1 MGRKQ
6 IQQRETGQSAI
17 VKKETLERL
26 IELEEPD
33 WDIVLQAARS
43 LKIFMPECRS
53 AQAYESLLTKI
64 SEVLYCGPKTTQDGY
79 DVIVPY
85 RNGLGQIIDATTADC
100 VCAESFSVL
109 FREMHFCKTQDTS
122 NNDNEDNEVQD

>member
-6 IQQRETGQSAI
+6 IQQSQTGQAAI
-17 VKKETLERL
+17 VTKETLERL

-33 WDIVLQAARS
+33 WDIVLKAARS
-43 LKIFMPECRS
+43 LKIYMPECRS

-79 DVIVPY
+79 LVMVPY
-85 RNGLGQIIDATTADC
+85 KNGLGQVIDSTTADC
-100 VCAESFSVL
+100 VFAESFSVL
-109 FREMHFCKTQDTS
+109 FREMYFCKTQDTS
-122 NNDNEDNEVQD
+122 NNINEDNEVQD